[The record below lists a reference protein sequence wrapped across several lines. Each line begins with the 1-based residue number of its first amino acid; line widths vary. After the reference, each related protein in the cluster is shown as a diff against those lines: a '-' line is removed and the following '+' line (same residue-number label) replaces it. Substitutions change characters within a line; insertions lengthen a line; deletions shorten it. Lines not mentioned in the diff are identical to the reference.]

1 MKELDWHDY
10 YDAEQPLIYIA
21 GPYSAPTEIG
31 ILDNIRKACEAR
43 DRLIENGWAVVCPH
57 ANTANMDNT
66 NPGIY
71 YRMDLALLARCDA
84 IYMLKNWE
92 NSTGARMEYDFAFE
106 TQYGGHRIIIYDGR
120 RAPTASDFRQSFER
134 RITFVNPAHD
144 SLNP

>member
-71 YRMDLALLARCDA
+71 YRMDLALLARCNA
-84 IYMLKNWE
+84 IYMLKDWE
-92 NSTGARMEYDFAFE
+92 NSAGAMMEFVFSTESKLRD
-106 TQYGGHRIIIYDGR
+106 RIVVYL
-120 RAPTASDFRQSFER
+120 QSHKIPSIEDYR
-134 RITFVNPAHD
+134 NRVRILTVVRD

>member
-1 MKELDWHDY
+1 MKDLDWHDY
-10 YDAEQPLIYIA
+10 YDSEQPLIYIA

-71 YRMDLALLARCDA
+71 YRMDLALLARCNA
-84 IYMLKNWE
+84 IYMLKDWE
-92 NSTGARMEYDFAFE
+92 NSAGAMMEFVFSTESKLRD
-106 TQYGGHRIIIYDGR
+106 RIVVYL
-120 RAPTASDFRQSFER
+120 QSHKIPSIEDYR
-134 RITFVNPAHD
+134 NRVRILTVVRD

>member
-43 DRLIENGWAVVCPH
+43 DRLIEHGWAVVCPH

-71 YRMDLALLARCDA
+71 YRMDLALLARCNA
-84 IYMLKNWE
+84 IYMLKDWE
-92 NSTGARMEYDFAFE
+92 NSAGAMMEFVFSTESKLRD
-106 TQYGGHRIIIYDGR
+106 RIVVYL
-120 RAPTASDFRQSFER
+120 QSHKIPSIEDYR
-134 RITFVNPAHD
+134 NRVRILTVVRD

>member
-1 MKELDWHDY
+1 MKKLDWHDY
-10 YDAEQPLIYIA
+10 YDAEQPLIYVA

-71 YRMDLALLARCDA
+71 YRMDLALLARCNA
-84 IYMLKNWE
+84 IYMLKDWE
-92 NSTGARMEYDFAFE
+92 NSAGAMMEFVFSTESKLRD
-106 TQYGGHRIIIYDGR
+106 RIVVYL
-120 RAPTASDFRQSFER
+120 QSHKIPSIEDYR
-134 RITFVNPAHD
+134 NRVRILTVVRD
-144 SLNP
+144 SLNS